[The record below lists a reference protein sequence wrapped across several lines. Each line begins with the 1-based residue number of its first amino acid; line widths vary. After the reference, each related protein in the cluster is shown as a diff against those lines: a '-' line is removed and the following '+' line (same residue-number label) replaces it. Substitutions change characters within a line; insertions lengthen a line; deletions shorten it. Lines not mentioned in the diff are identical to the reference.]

1 MDSIDDIPQ
10 DIVYNK
16 VVTVCEGA
24 FLDSQIGKLPD
35 HLYQAFEVFK
45 SREIILEV
53 MPKGV
58 HKAAGL
64 RLLTDYLALD
74 RSQVMAMGDEEN
86 DLSMLEWAGLGVA
99 MANGVPQVKAVAKAV
114 TTKTNEESGVAEA
127 IHKYIL
133 E

>member
-1 MDSIDDIPQ
+1 MD
-10 DIVYNK
+10 
-16 VVTVCEGA
+16 A
-24 FLDSQIGKLPD
+24 QIQKLPD
-35 HLYQAFEVFK
+35 HLYQAFEIFK

-99 MANGVPQVKAVAKAV
+99 MAV